1 MKEANNALDL
11 KAIRLKR
18 RGGGPLHRQI
28 YERLKAA
35 ILEGS
40 LGPGARLSSSR
51 SLASQLGI
59 SRGTVE
65 LAYATLASEGYIE
78 AHAAAG
84 TIVAPTL
91 SRQRPVPRG
100 RRAPPARIFN
110 DLAAETALPKPFQLG
125 LPALDQFPRKLWSRL
140 TARNARRLPP
150 SAMTYQDAAGDRRL
164 RDAIANYLALARGL
178 ACSSDQI
185 FITGGYQGAL
195 GLIARALLRPGDP
208 VWFEDPGYFL
218 ARNALT
224 QAGAALVPLP
234 VDEEGIDVA
243 AGRLRAPWARFAVV
257 TPSHQAPLGVTLSL
271 NRRLALLSWA
281 TEAGAWVIEDDYD
294 SEYRYLGRPLPA
306 LKSLDEGNRV
316 LYAGTF
322 SKVLLPGLRL
332 GYLVVPPPEV
342 ERFDQAAALLMPS
355 QGFLDQMTVA
365 DFMIE
370 GHFSRHIRRMRQ
382 LYADRRQALA
392 AALEQRL
399 GDRLRVDLQAGG
411 IHLIGWL
418 PAESDDEALA
428 RQAWEQGLAP
438 FPLSRAVMQTKR
450 PPALAL
456 SFTNIPVEE
465 APRLAERLASV
476 IEAAREPHV
485 GR

>member
-1 MKEANNALDL
+1 M
-11 KAIRLKR
+11 
-18 RGGGPLHRQI
+18 HRQVS
-28 YERLKAA
+28 ERLRLA
-35 ILEGS
+35 ILEGRLS
-40 LGPGARLSSSR
+40 PGTRLSSTR

-78 AHAAAG
+78 SHAAAG
-84 TIVAPTL
+84 TIVSPGL
-91 SRQRPVPRG
+91 PQHRPKPRG
-100 RRAPPARIFN
+100 RRMAAVRAFSDPAI
-110 DLAAETALPKPFQLG
+110 DTAVPKPFQMG

-140 TARNARRLPP
+140 MAHHARRLPP
-150 SAMTYQDAAGDRRL
+150 SSMTYQDAAGFRGL
-164 RDAIANYLALARGL
+164 REAIAHYLAIARGI

-185 FITGGYQGAL
+185 FITAGYQGAL
-195 GLIARALLRPGDP
+195 GLIARVLLRPGDP

-218 ARNALT
+218 AREALK

-243 AGRLRAPWARFAVV
+243 AGKRQAPWARFAVV

-271 NRRLALLSWA
+271 NRRLALLAWA

-306 LKSLDEGNRV
+306 LKSLDEGHRV

-322 SKVLLPGLRL
+322 SKVMLPGLRL
-332 GYLVVPPPEV
+332 GYLVVPEPEV
-342 ERFDQAAALLMPS
+342 ERFDRAATLLMPS
-355 QGFLDQMTVA
+355 QALLDQMTIA
-365 DFMIE
+365 DFMTE

-382 LYADRRQALA
+382 LYADRRRALA

-399 GDRLRVDLQAGG
+399 GDRVRVELQAGG
-411 IHLIGWL
+411 IHLMAWL
-418 PAESDDEALA
+418 SAGTDDKALE
-428 RQAWEQGLAP
+428 RQAGEQGLAP
-438 FPLSRAVMQTKR
+438 FALSHAAIAAKP

-456 SFTNIPVEE
+456 SFTNIPVED
-465 APRLAERLASV
+465 APRLAGRL
-476 IEAAREPHV
+476 EAAFDAA
-485 GR
+485 GL